1 MMRFRNKTSR
11 GSRGAAALELT
22 LAMPLMLTLTCGMIE
37 FGSAFNL
44 KQKLVSAAGEAARV
58 GSQASCPRATE
69 EEVLAAARA
78 TLISMG
84 LDPSLATFSFDN
96 VGGESGSEMIVS
108 VTYDALFPLLAKLGT
123 LGSVSNDSV
132 EVSVRLTTENE

>member
-1 MMRFRNKTSR
+1 MMGFRNKFSQ

-22 LAMPLMLTLTCGMIE
+22 LAMPMMLTLACGMIE
-37 FGSAFNL
+37 FGSAFDL

-58 GSQASCPRATE
+58 GSQASCPRATTA
-69 EEVLAAARA
+69 EVLAAAHA
-78 TLISMG
+78 TLISAG
-84 LDPSLATFSFDN
+84 LNPSLATFSLEN
-96 VGGESGSEMIVS
+96 VGGESGSEMIVN

-123 LGSVSNDSV
+123 LGSVSDDSI